1 MYGELALRC
10 VLPDGREDGYS
21 CCLPYLHSFFFV
33 VSVCG
38 IEPSSALRATEGTI
52 LRPLFSGCLA
62 DGSPS
67 IARMAK
73 DGGGG
78 NSQTEHAK
86 IGTAVPYFPKV
97 PFEASHLSFGNANI
111 VSNSVEPA
119 TFSPGGFQAEL
130 SLFSIQNKGRWF

>member
-1 MYGELALRC
+1 M
-10 VLPDGREDGYS
+10 S
-21 CCLPYLHSFFFV
+21 T
-33 VSVCG
+33 
-38 IEPSSALRATEGTI
+38 SSTDTEVYNF
-52 LRPLFSGCLA
+52 R
-62 DGSPS
+62 SPKS
-67 IARMAK
+67 LTTP